1 VKAMK
6 SYFPALTAAMLA
18 LAACPALAHDMDHG
32 GMMKPAASTQSAAIE
47 PNTVA
52 IDNFAFGPNSITV
65 PVGTTVT
72 WINQDDEPHT
82 VVNTGNPRLFK
93 SGALDTGNKFSFTFD
108 KPGTYRYFCSLHPH
122 MTGVIVV
129 Q

>member
-1 VKAMK
+1 MAMQ
-6 SYFPALTAAMLA
+6 SYRSAFAAVMLAAMT
-18 LAACPALAHDMDHG
+18 CPALAHEMNHG
-32 GMMKPAASTQSAAIE
+32 EMPKPAASTQSAAVE
-47 PNTVA
+47 PNTVT
-52 IDNFAFGPNSITV
+52 IDNFAFGPNSLTV
-65 PVGTTVT
+65 AVGTTVT

>member
-1 VKAMK
+1 MRSPISA
-6 SYFPALTAAMLA
+6 FAAAILAAMTY
-18 LAACPALAHDMDHG
+18 PALAQDMDHG
-32 GMMKPAASTQSAAIE
+32 DMAKPAAATQSAAVE

-52 IDNFAFGPNSITV
+52 IDNFAFGPKSLTV
-65 PVGTTVT
+65 APGTTVT

-82 VVNTGNPRLFK
+82 VVNAGNPRLFK
-93 SGALDTGNKFSFTFD
+93 SGALDTGNKFSVTFD
-108 KPGTYRYFCSLHPH
+108 KPGTYQYFCSLHPH

>member
-1 VKAMK
+1 MR
-6 SYFPALTAAMLA
+6 SYSSAIAAAILAAMT
-18 LAACPALAHDMDHG
+18 CPALAQDMDHG
-32 GMMKPAASTQSAAIE
+32 GMTKPAASAQSAAVEADTI
-47 PNTVA
+47 A
-52 IDNFAFGPNSITV
+52 IDNFAFGPNSMTV

-82 VVNTGNPRLFK
+82 VVNAGNPRLFK
-93 SGALDTGNKFSFTFD
+93 SGALDTGNKFSVTFD
-108 KPGTYRYFCSLHPH
+108 QPGTYRYFCSLHPH